1 MTDTVYGPV
10 TDWATDF
17 DHGAPEYNANIHQIW
32 DDLKAAG
39 CPIAH
44 TERYGGVWL
53 PLTHD
58 LVKEIAYD
66 PTRFSSLTPVV
77 QQLKPSQVREMDP
90 DALGA
95 PIGPVP
101 PISSDPPFHADARR
115 ILLPAFSPKQID
127 PWREEVEQICNK
139 LIDDMGDAD
148 IIDAA
153 VQYTQHIPVLV
164 VAQMLGLPLSDADR
178 FRAWVDMVLGGI
190 GAERNEERLAQFEAM
205 DAYLTKH
212 IEDHIENPR
221 DDLTTYLI
229 NSEIFGQKL
238 SPRHVFG
245 TILLLIIAGIDTTWS
260 GIGSSLW
267 HLASNPVDRRRLV
280 ENPEK
285 IPTAVEEFLRA
296 YAPVTMARMVTE
308 DMEFHG
314 VHMKK
319 EDRVLLP
326 FPAAN
331 RDEKQFANPAVVDI
345 EREENRHAAFGLG
358 IHRCIGSNLARL
370 EMNVAIEVF
379 LKRFPDFELD
389 QSEQVTWSTGQVR
402 GPRNLPFRINVRA

>member
-1 MTDTVYGPV
+1 MSETIYGPV

-17 DHGAPEYNANIHQIW
+17 DHGSPAYNNNIHQIW

-77 QQLKPSQVREMDP
+77 QQLKPSQVKAEDP
-90 DALGA
+90 EALGA

-115 ILLPAFSPKQID
+115 LLLPAFSPKVID
-127 PWREEVEQICNK
+127 PLRKEVEQICNK
-139 LIDDMGDAD
+139 LIDDMGDVD
-148 IIDAA
+148 VIDAA

-164 VAQMLGLPLSDADR
+164 VAQMVGLPLSDADR
-178 FRAWVDMVLGGI
+178 FRGWVDMVLGGI
-190 GAERNEERLAQFEAM
+190 GAERSEARLAEWASM
-205 DAYLTKH
+205 DEYLTKH
-212 IEDHIENPR
+212 IEDHIANPQ
-221 DDLTTYLI
+221 DDLTSYLL
-229 NSEIFGQKL
+229 NAEIFGEKL

-280 ENPEK
+280 ENPDR

-296 YAPVTMARMVTE
+296 YAPVTMARMVTD

-314 VHMKK
+314 VQMKK

-331 RDEKQFANPAVVDI
+331 RDENQFANPAVVDI
-345 EREENRHAAFGLG
+345 DREENRHAAFGLG

-389 QSEQVTWSTGQVR
+389 MSEQVTWSTGQVR
-402 GPRNLPFRINVRA
+402 GPRNLPFKIKARA

>member
-1 MTDTVYGPV
+1 MSETIYGPV

-17 DHGAPEYNANIHQIW
+17 DHGSPAYNNNIHQIW

-77 QQLKPSQVREMDP
+77 QQLKPSEALLEDP

-115 ILLPAFSPKQID
+115 LLLPAFSPKVID
-127 PWREEVEQICNK
+127 PLRKEVEEICNK
-139 LIDDMGDAD
+139 LIDDMGDVDA
-148 IIDAA
+148 IDAA

-164 VAQMLGLPLSDADR
+164 VAQMVGLPLSDADR
-178 FRAWVDMVLGGI
+178 FRGWVDMVLGGI
-190 GAERNEERLAQFEAM
+190 GAERSEERLAQFMAM
-205 DAYLTKH
+205 DEYLTKH
-212 IEDHIENPR
+212 IEEHIENPQ
-221 DDLTTYLI
+221 DDLTTYLL
-229 NSEIFGQKL
+229 NAEIFGEKL

-280 ENPEK
+280 ENPGK
-285 IPTAVEEFLRA
+285 IPMAVEEFLRA
-296 YAPVTMARMVTE
+296 YAPVTMARMVTD

-314 VHMKK
+314 VQMKK

-331 RDEKQFANPAVVDI
+331 RDENQFANPAVVDL

-389 QSEQVTWSTGQVR
+389 MTEQVTWSTGQVR
-402 GPRNLPFRINVRA
+402 GPRNLPFKIKSRA

>member
-1 MTDTVYGPV
+1 MSETIYGPV

-17 DHGAPEYNANIHQIW
+17 DHGSPAYNNNIHQIW

-77 QQLKPSQVREMDP
+77 QQLKPSEALKEDP

-115 ILLPAFSPKQID
+115 LLLPAFSPKVID
-127 PWREEVEQICNK
+127 PLRKEVEEICNK
-139 LIDDMGDAD
+139 LIDDMGDVDA
-148 IIDAA
+148 IDAA

-164 VAQMLGLPLSDADR
+164 VAQMVGLPLSDADR
-178 FRAWVDMVLGGI
+178 FRGWVDMVLGGI
-190 GAERNEERLAQFEAM
+190 GAERSEERLAQFMAM
-205 DAYLTKH
+205 DEYLTKH
-212 IEDHIENPR
+212 IEEHIENPQ
-221 DDLTTYLI
+221 DDLTTYLL
-229 NSEIFGQKL
+229 NAEIFGEKL

-280 ENPEK
+280 ENPDK

-296 YAPVTMARMVTE
+296 YAPVTMARMVTD

-314 VHMKK
+314 VQMKK

-331 RDEKQFANPAVVDI
+331 RDENQFANPAVVDI

-389 QSEQVTWSTGQVR
+389 MTEQVTWSTGQVR
-402 GPRNLPFRINVRA
+402 GPRNLPFKIKARA

>member
-17 DHGAPEYNANIHQIW
+17 DHGAPEYNANIHEIW
-32 DDLKAAG
+32 DNLKASG

-66 PTRFSSLTPVV
+66 PSRFSSLTPVV
-77 QQLKPSQVREMDP
+77 QQLKPSQVRELDP

-127 PWREEVEQICNK
+127 PWRKEVEEICNK

-164 VAQMLGLPLSDADR
+164 VAQMVGLPLSDADR
-178 FRAWVDMVLGGI
+178 FRGWVDMVLGGI
-190 GAERNEERLAQFEAM
+190 GAERNEERMAQFEAM

-221 DDLTTYLI
+221 DDLTTYLL
-229 NSEIFGQKL
+229 NSEIYGEKL

-267 HLASNPVDRRRLV
+267 HLASNSVDRRRLV

-296 YAPVTMARMVTE
+296 YAPVTMARMVTD

-389 QSEQVTWSTGQVR
+389 NSEQVTWSTGQVR

>member
-1 MTDTVYGPV
+1 MSETIYGPV

-17 DHGAPEYNANIHQIW
+17 DHGSPAYNNNIHQIW

-77 QQLKPSQVREMDP
+77 QQLKPSEALLEDP

-115 ILLPAFSPKQID
+115 LLLPAFSPKVID
-127 PWREEVEQICNK
+127 PLRKEVEEICNK
-139 LIDDMGDAD
+139 LIDDMGDVD
-148 IIDAA
+148 MIDAA

-164 VAQMLGLPLSDADR
+164 VAQMVGLPLSDADR
-178 FRAWVDMVLGGI
+178 FRGWVDMVLGGI
-190 GAERNEERLAQFEAM
+190 GAERSEERLAQFMAM
-205 DAYLTKH
+205 DEYLTKH
-212 IEDHIENPR
+212 IEEHIENPQ
-221 DDLTTYLI
+221 DDLTTYLL
-229 NSEIFGQKL
+229 NAEIFGEKL

-280 ENPEK
+280 ENPDK
-285 IPTAVEEFLRA
+285 IPMAVEEFLRA
-296 YAPVTMARMVTE
+296 YAPVTMARMVTD

-314 VHMKK
+314 VQMKK

-331 RDEKQFANPAVVDI
+331 RDENQFANPAVVDL

-389 QSEQVTWSTGQVR
+389 MTEQVTWSTGQVR
-402 GPRNLPFRINVRA
+402 GPRNLPFKIKARA

>member
-66 PTRFSSLTPVV
+66 PSRFSSLTPVV

-127 PWREEVEQICNK
+127 PWRKEVEEICNK

-148 IIDAA
+148 VIDAA

-164 VAQMLGLPLSDADR
+164 VAQMVGLPLSDADR
-178 FRAWVDMVLGGI
+178 FRGWVDMVLGGI
-190 GAERNEERLAQFEAM
+190 GAERNEERMAQFEAM

-221 DDLTTYLI
+221 DDLTTYLL
-229 NSEIFGQKL
+229 NSEIFGEKL

-267 HLASNPVDRRRLV
+267 HLASNSVDRRRLV

-389 QSEQVTWSTGQVR
+389 NSEQVTWSTGQVR

>member
-1 MTDTVYGPV
+1 MSETIYGPV

-17 DHGAPEYNANIHQIW
+17 DHGSPAYNNNIHQIW

-77 QQLKPSQVREMDP
+77 QQLKPSEALLEDP

-115 ILLPAFSPKQID
+115 LLLPAFSPKVID
-127 PWREEVEQICNK
+127 PLRKEVEEICNK
-139 LIDDMGDAD
+139 LIDDMGDVD
-148 IIDAA
+148 SIDAA

-164 VAQMLGLPLSDADR
+164 VAQMVGLPLSDADR
-178 FRAWVDMVLGGI
+178 FRGWVDMVLGGI
-190 GAERNEERLAQFEAM
+190 GAERSEERLAQFMAM
-205 DAYLTKH
+205 DEYLTKH
-212 IEDHIENPR
+212 IEEHIENPQ
-221 DDLTTYLI
+221 DDLTTYLL
-229 NSEIFGQKL
+229 NAEIFGEKL

-280 ENPEK
+280 ENPDK

-296 YAPVTMARMVTE
+296 YAPVTMARMVTD

-314 VHMKK
+314 VQMKK

-389 QSEQVTWSTGQVR
+389 MTEQVTWSTGQVR
-402 GPRNLPFRINVRA
+402 GPRNLPFKIKARA

>member
-1 MTDTVYGPV
+1 MSETIYGPV

-17 DHGAPEYNANIHQIW
+17 DHGSPAYNNNIHQIW

-77 QQLKPSQVREMDP
+77 QQLKPSQARELDP

-127 PWREEVEQICNK
+127 PWRSEVEQICNK

-164 VAQMLGLPLSDADR
+164 VAQMVGLPLSDADR
-178 FRAWVDMVLGGI
+178 FRSWVDMVLGGI

-221 DDLTTYLI
+221 DDLTTYLL
-229 NSEIFGQKL
+229 NSEIFGEKL

-296 YAPVTMARMVTE
+296 YAPVTMARMVTD

-389 QSEQVTWSTGQVR
+389 NSEQVTWSSGQVR

>member
-17 DHGAPEYNANIHQIW
+17 DHGAPEYNANIHEIW
-32 DDLKAAG
+32 DNLKASG

-66 PTRFSSLTPVV
+66 PSRFSSLTPVV

-127 PWREEVEQICNK
+127 PWRKEVEEICNK

-148 IIDAA
+148 VIDAA

-164 VAQMLGLPLSDADR
+164 VAQMVGLPLSDADR
-178 FRAWVDMVLGGI
+178 FRGWVDMVLGGI
-190 GAERNEERLAQFEAM
+190 GAERNEERMAQFEAM

-221 DDLTTYLI
+221 DDLTTYLL
-229 NSEIFGQKL
+229 NSEIFGEKL

-267 HLASNPVDRRRLV
+267 HLASNSVDRRRLV

-389 QSEQVTWSTGQVR
+389 NSEQVTWSTGQVR
-402 GPRNLPFRINVRA
+402 GPRNLPFRINARA